1 VARGAPRDQKPA
13 LEKEHVKMEFAFDF
27 STILDPIIAAIQEL
41 ITTFFLD
48 LLNSTLGGI
57 LG

>member
-1 VARGAPRDQKPA
+1 
-13 LEKEHVKMEFAFDF
+13 MEFAFDF